1 MITLQESYQAETA
14 IENLK
19 SLTDIDIHL
28 DLNTKLD
35 TPINGTITLC
45 NQTFPIESK
54 KEFRLNQLNQLLD
67 QKAQFNGL
75 VLIVDNLSPNLR
87 QVLRENGI
95 NYLDTAGNSY
105 IKLPNQPIMIFI
117 DGKKP
122 TIKPE
127 KNKDKAFTNS
137 GLKVVFHLLK
147 NENLI
152 NTNQRTIAE
161 TAQVSLDTVN
171 KTLESLRQQ
180 GFIRRITKDTMRL
193 DNKRKLFEKWAD
205 NYENRLKPKLLMNR
219 FRFKNTETQAQWRTL
234 NLDNNSFWGGEPAA
248 DLITN
253 YLSPQDFT
261 LYSTLSRGELM
272 KKYYIIPD
280 ANGNIFVYHQPF
292 VDMGEKNF
300 VHPLIAY
307 ADMLNSFSARN
318 HEVAKIIE
326 TNYVQNYL

>member
-28 DLNTKLD
+28 DLNTKQD
-35 TPINGTITLC
+35 TPINGTITLY

-67 QKAQFNGL
+67 QKTQFNGL
-75 VLIVDNLSPNLR
+75 ILIVDNLSPNLR

-147 NENLI
+147 DENLI

-161 TAQVSLDTVN
+161 TAQVSLDTVH

-180 GFIRRITKDTMRL
+180 GFIRRVTKDMMRL

-219 FRFKNTETQAQWRTL
+219 FRFKNNETQAQWRTL

-253 YLSPQDFT
+253 NLSPQDFT

-292 VDMGEKNF
+292 VDMGEKSF

-326 TNYVQNYL
+326 TSYVQNYF